1 MKICFATNNK
11 NKLKEIR
18 SSVGNSHEIL
28 SLEDI
33 GCTEELPETQNTLEG
48 NSLQKAKHIANKY
61 KVACFADDT
70 GLLIESLNGNPG
82 VYSARYA
89 GEPSDSEKNMDKVL
103 LELES
108 KENRKAKFQTVIT
121 LIIDGNE
128 TQFHGEVL
136 GTIRKERSGEDGFG
150 YDPIF
155 EPIGYDIT
163 FSEMEMTQKNEI
175 SHRGIAV
182 KKLIKHLNT
191 L

>member
-1 MKICFATNNK
+1 
-11 NKLKEIR
+11 
-18 SSVGNSHEIL
+18 
-28 SLEDI
+28 
-33 GCTEELPETQNTLEG
+33 
-48 NSLQKAKHIANKY
+48 
-61 KVACFADDT
+61 
-70 GLLIESLNGNPG
+70 
-82 VYSARYA
+82 
-89 GEPSDSEKNMDKVL
+89 MDKVL